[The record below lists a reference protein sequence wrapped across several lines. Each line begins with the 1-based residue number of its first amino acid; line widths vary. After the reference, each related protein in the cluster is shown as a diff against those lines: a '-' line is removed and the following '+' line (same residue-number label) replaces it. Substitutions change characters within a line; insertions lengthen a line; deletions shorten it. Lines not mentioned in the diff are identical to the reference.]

1 MVLEMNR
8 CSANWQK
15 SGQGEGG
22 INDADNE
29 VDQEFG
35 SLENRSQTALANRQN
50 FFCDRQLYLLY
61 LWEMLNKHDLLS
73 SALQKLNNTM
83 SLANGASGVPL
94 VLSCALNDNVDLMSE
109 QTKPTSA
116 GINLVMALLGKSIE
130 KHGQTLIDVARIDAK
145 QKVTLTKMQEEEN
158 EKEWMHQECTEL
170 RGDLCKLQGEKQSLK
185 IQHAAEV
192 QKKYKV
198 MVEIIMDEL
207 KEVMTEIEK
216 TTKKLESLEKTMTI
230 N

>member
-73 SALQKLNNTM
+73 SALQKLNNTV
-83 SLANGASGVPL
+83 SAVNGTSGVPS
-94 VLSCALNDNVDLMSE
+94 VVRRAPNDDADLMLE
-109 QTKPTSA
+109 QTTPTSA
-116 GINLVMALLGKSIE
+116 GNNSVIVSLGKSIE
-130 KHGQTLIDVARIDAK
+130 KHGQSLIDVARIDAK
-145 QKVTLTKMQEEEN
+145 QKVTLSKFRKKRMRRRGCIRNAQSFTETYTN
-158 EKEWMHQECTEL
+158 CKERSSH
-170 RGDLCKLQGEKQSLK
+170 
-185 IQHAAEV
+185 
-192 QKKYKV
+192 
-198 MVEIIMDEL
+198 
-207 KEVMTEIEK
+207 
-216 TTKKLESLEKTMTI
+216 
-230 N
+230 